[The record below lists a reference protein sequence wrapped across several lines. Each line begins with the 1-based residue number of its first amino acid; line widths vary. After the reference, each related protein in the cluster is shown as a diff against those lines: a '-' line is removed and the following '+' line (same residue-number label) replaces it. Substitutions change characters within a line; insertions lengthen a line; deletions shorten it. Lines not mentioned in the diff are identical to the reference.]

1 MPLSRKIL
9 GAGKGFR
16 VSFQGDNGPTK
27 AGLAS
32 VDEGRFEH
40 GKWIGGRRLNG
51 DETDQGNYWRFDE
64 RQINIERA
72 VVYRYE

>member
-1 MPLSRKIL
+1 L
-9 GAGKGFR
+9 GSGW
-16 VSFQGDNGPTK
+16 QYIP
-27 AGLAS
+27 
-32 VDEGRFEH
+32 DEGRFEK

-51 DETDQGNYWRFDE
+51 DETDQGNYWRFDQ